1 MLTWTPDLSVNVSE
15 VDDQHKE
22 LFFRINRFL
31 EALESRPDASALAEF
46 FDYLEGYMN
55 FHFGTEER
63 YMEKYALYGYTDHD
77 RHLSEHAVFRRDFAE
92 FKNEMTR
99 DGVSELMIGEWRN
112 WITNWWLLHITR
124 VDKGLGAFIRE
135 MILF

>member
-1 MLTWTPDLSVNVSE
+1 MLTWTPDLTVNISE

-22 LFFRINRFL
+22 LFSRINRFL
-31 EALESRPDASALAEF
+31 EALEIRPDASALAEL
-46 FDYLEGYMN
+46 FDYLEGYLN
-55 FHFGTEER
+55 LHFGTEER
-63 YMEKYALYGYTDHD
+63 YMEQYAVYGYVDHD
-77 RHLSEHAVFRRDFAE
+77 RHVSQHAVFRRDFAE
-92 FKNEMTR
+92 FKADMIR
-99 DGVSELMIGEWRN
+99 DGVTELMIGEWRS